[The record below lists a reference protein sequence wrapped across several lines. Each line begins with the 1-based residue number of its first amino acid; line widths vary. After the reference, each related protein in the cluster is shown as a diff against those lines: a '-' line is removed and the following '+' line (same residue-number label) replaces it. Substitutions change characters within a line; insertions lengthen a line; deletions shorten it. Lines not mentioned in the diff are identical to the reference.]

1 MPRHRSRR
9 SGPARRPR
17 RPPAEYRLVLEPNR
31 IEKQYWRDLWRYR
44 ELFWILAWRDIA
56 VRYKQTAIGVG
67 WALIRPLL
75 TMLVF
80 TLVFGRLA
88 RLPSEGEAPYA
99 VLVFSG
105 LLPWQFFSTALSSCA
120 DSLVDNANL
129 LTKVYFPRLIVPAAA
144 VISSFVDALIALAIL
159 AGLMLWFQWWPSW
172 RVLSLPFWM
181 ILAFAASM
189 GPGLW
194 LASLNV
200 QYRDFR
206 YVVPFLVQFG
216 LYVSPVGFS
225 SALVPER
232 WQLLYALNPMVGV
245 IEGFRWAIIGK
256 GAMLNPAGF
265 WLSMAIVALLLVTG
279 VRQFRGMEKRFAD
292 VI

>member
-1 MPRHRSRR
+1 
-9 SGPARRPR
+9 
-17 RPPAEYRLVLEPNR
+17 VLEPNR
-31 IEKQYWRDLWRYR
+31 IEKQYWLDLWRYR

-99 VLVFSG
+99 VLVFAG

-120 DSLVDNANL
+120 DSLIDNANL

-144 VISSFVDALIALAIL
+144 VITSCVDALIALVIL
-159 AGLMLWFQWWPSW
+159 AGLMVWFQWWPSW
-172 RVLSLPFWM
+172 RVLTLPLWM
-181 ILAFAASM
+181 AVAMAASM

-206 YVVPFLVQFG
+206 YMVPFLVQFG

-232 WQLLYALNPMVGV
+232 WQLVYALNPMVGV

-256 GAMLNPAGF
+256 GAILNPAGF
-265 WLSMAIVALLLVTG
+265 WLSMAVVALLLATG